1 MSVSS
6 LSAKMLR
13 KAAAARMDKN
23 PERFSNGTVVQQQQ
37 KEGEDVVFEYPEQ
50 NEKKKST
57 SSKRS
62 KKSKKKVVHSSKFLL
77 SSVDKSDSRAVK
89 AKKLKIHSLV
99 LERKILQKELDKLDK
114 EKSDKTTYNDKLVS
128 ELAPRTSSSPYGTE
142 IIWFSI
148 IIGLVFDFLLWQDI
162 FRGKFGVGPL
172 VGQAE
177 RASAVLLSFS
187 YAFVCSQLGVAF
199 NIFKLKRERG
209 KFSKKNSK
217 EAEIYNKAVSRDSML
232 LWSIAFV
239 MLTALAT
246 AGRFTEDHLETSDK
260 FILSLAAFAIG
271 FVIVIIGYF
280 YHDIY
285 SHQLRS
291 AKSDLLKTTK
301 RRDRC
306 YRHLQHVENKIAS
319 LEFSL
324 NPNSGFIRR
333 FISRS

>member
-13 KAAAARMDKN
+13 KAAAARMKQN
-23 PERFSNGTVVQQQQ
+23 PERFSDGTVIEQ
-37 KEGEDVVFEYPEQ
+37 KEEEQ
-50 NEKKKST
+50 VAVSSDSSAKKKPA

-62 KKSKKKVVHSSKFLL
+62 QKGKKKVVHSSKFLL
-77 SSVDKSDSRAVK
+77 SSVDKSDSRASK
-89 AKKLKIHSLV
+89 TKKLKIHSLV
-99 LERKILQKELDKLDK
+99 LERKILQKQLDKLDK
-114 EKSDKTTYNDKLVS
+114 DKSEKSTYNDKLIS

-162 FRGKFGVGPL
+162 FQGKFGVGPL

-199 NIFKLKRERG
+199 NIFKLKKERG
-209 KFSKKNSK
+209 KFSRKNSK
-217 EAEIYNKAVSRDSML
+217 EAEIYNKAVSRDSL
-232 LWSIAFV
+232 SLWMIAFV

-260 FILSLAAFAIG
+260 SILSLAAFAIG
-271 FVIVIIGYF
+271 FVIIIIGYF

-285 SHQLRS
+285 AHELRS
-291 AKSDLLKTTK
+291 AKNELQKISK
-301 RRDRC
+301 RRERC
-306 YRHLQHVENKIAS
+306 YRQLQHVENKIAS

-324 NPNSGFIRR
+324 NPDSGIIRKI
-333 FISRS
+333 ISRF

>member
-13 KAAAARMDKN
+13 KAAAARIKEN
-23 PERFSNGTVVQQQQ
+23 PERFSDGTVIEQ
-37 KEGEDVVFEYPEQ
+37 KEEEQ
-50 NEKKKST
+50 VAVSSETSPKKKPS

-62 KKSKKKVVHSSKFLL
+62 QKGKKKVVHSSKFLL

-99 LERKILQKELDKLDK
+99 LERKILQKQLDKLDK
-114 EKSDKTTYNDKLVS
+114 YKSEKSTYNDKLIS

-148 IIGLVFDFLLWQDI
+148 IIGLVFDFLLWQDV
-162 FRGKFGVGPL
+162 FQGKFGVGPL

-209 KFSKKNSK
+209 RFSRKNSK
-217 EAEIYNKAVSRDSML
+217 EAEIYNKAVSRDSL
-232 LWSIAFV
+232 SLWSIAFV

-271 FVIVIIGYF
+271 FVIIIIGYF

-285 SHQLRS
+285 AHELRS
-291 AKSDLLKTTK
+291 AKNELQKISK

-306 YRHLQHVENKIAS
+306 YHHLQHVENKIAS

-324 NPNSGFIRR
+324 NPDSGFIRR
-333 FISRS
+333 MISRL

>member
-6 LSAKMLR
+6 LTAKMLR

-23 PERFSNGTVVQQQQ
+23 PERFSDGTVVEQQQ
-37 KEGEDVVFEYPEQ
+37 KEEQVVSAPVSTA
-50 NEKKKST
+50 KKKPA
-57 SSKRS
+57 SSRRS
-62 KKSKKKVVHSSKFLL
+62 QKGKKKVVHSSKFLL
-77 SSVDKSDSRAVK
+77 SSVDKSDSKTVK

-99 LERKILQKELDKLDK
+99 LERKILQKQLDKLDK
-114 EKSDKTTYNDKLVS
+114 EKLEKSAYNDKLIS

-162 FRGKFGVGPL
+162 FRGKFGLGPL

-209 KFSKKNSK
+209 KFSRKNSK
-217 EAEIYNKAVSRDSML
+217 EAEIYNKAVSRESMS
-232 LWSIAFV
+232 LWTIAFI
-239 MLTALAT
+239 MLTSLST
-246 AGRFTEDHLETSDK
+246 AGRFTEEQLTTSDK
-260 FILSLAAFAIG
+260 SILSLAAVAIG
-271 FVIVIIGYF
+271 FVIIIIGYF

-285 SHQLRS
+285 AHELRS
-291 AKSDLLKTTK
+291 AKSDLLKITK

-324 NPNSGFIRR
+324 NPESGFIRR